1 MVERQKAL
9 VVCPGRGTYGK
20 AELGYL
26 TRFHSDKGE
35 LIDAFD
41 RLRAERGQ
49 PTLSDLDGADRF
61 SPALHTR
68 GDIASP
74 LIFAASYA
82 DFLAI
87 DRSRFDIAAVTGNS
101 MGWYTALAVGGSVG
115 AEQGF
120 RIIDAMGENSQAGEA
135 GGQVLLTLVDEEW
148 RELPGLRE
156 QVFALTRSIN
166 ARDSCRL
173 YESIELGG
181 MIVLAGNE
189 PGLAALLAEAP
200 PTPTREPLRLVNHG
214 PFHTPL
220 MAGSSERALAQL
232 PSAWFGSPEVSMI
245 DGRGHVWRP
254 FASRPE
260 ALHDYTFAAQILE
273 TYDFTRAIQVA
284 VKEHAPDRIVLLG
297 PGDTLGGAIAQ
308 ALIAI
313 QWRGL
318 RSKADFQQMQSEE
331 PFLISMGREDQR
343 ALATHRGSSEVVET
357 AALEI

>member
-1 MVERQKAL
+1 MAEREKIL

-26 TRFHSDKGE
+26 RRFPAKNGDLVKS
-35 LIDAFD
+35 FD
-41 RLRAERGQ
+41 RLRTERGQ
-49 PTLSDLDGADRF
+49 PTISELDGADRF

-82 DFLAI
+82 DFLSL
-87 DRSRFDIAAVTGNS
+87 DRSRFDVAAVTGNS
-101 MGWYTALAVGGSVG
+101 MGWYTALAVAGAVG

-120 RIIDAMGENSQAGEA
+120 RIIDSMGENSQAGEA
-135 GGQVLLTLVDEEW
+135 GGQVLLTLVGEDW
-148 RELPGLRE
+148 REIPGLRDE
-156 QVFALTRSIN
+156 VLALADSI
-166 ARDSCRL
+166 AGRDGCSL
-173 YESIELGG
+173 HVSIELGG
-181 MIVLAGNE
+181 MIVFAGNE
-189 PGLAALLAEAP
+189 AGLAALLAEAP
-200 PTPTREPLRLVNHG
+200 PTPAREPLRLVNHG

-232 PSAWFGSPEVSMI
+232 PADWFGSPDVPMI
-245 DGRGHVWRP
+245 DGRGHIWRP
-254 FASRPE
+254 FATKPK
-260 ALHDYTFAAQILE
+260 ALHDYTFVAQILE
-273 TYDFTRAIQVA
+273 TYDFTRAVQVA

-313 QWRGL
+313 EWLGMK
-318 RSKADFQQMQSEE
+318 SKADFQARQASD

-343 ALATHRGSSEVVET
+343 RLVTG
-357 AALEI
+357 

>member
-1 MVERQKAL
+1 MAERESVL

-26 TRFHSDKGE
+26 KRFHARNGDLVTS
-35 LIDAFD
+35 FD
-41 RLRAERGQ
+41 RLRSERGQ
-49 PTLSDLDGADRF
+49 ATLSELDGAERF

-87 DRSRFDIAAVTGNS
+87 DRSRFDIAAVAGNS
-101 MGWYTALAVGGSVG
+101 MGWYTALAVGGAVDS
-115 AEQGF
+115 ANGF
-120 RIIDAMGENSQAGEA
+120 RIIDAMGQNSQAGEA

-156 QVFALTRSIN
+156 QVLALAGSIG
-166 ARDSCRL
+166 ARDGFSL
-173 YESIELGG
+173 YVSIELGG
-181 MIVLAGNE
+181 MIVFAGNE
-189 PGLAALLAEAP
+189 PGLTALLAEAP
-200 PTPTREPLRLVNHG
+200 PTPAREPLRLVNHG

-220 MAGSSERALAQL
+220 MRGSSERALAQV
-232 PSAWFGSPEVSMI
+232 PAGWFGSPKVAMV

-273 TYDFTRAIQVA
+273 TYDFTRSVQVA
-284 VKEHAPDRIVLLG
+284 VKEYAPDRIVLLG

-318 RSKADFQQMQSEE
+318 RSKSDFQEIQAVD
-331 PFLISMGREDQR
+331 PFLISMGREEQR
-343 ALATHRGSSEVVET
+343 GMVTG
-357 AALEI
+357 

>member
-1 MVERQKAL
+1 VAEAAL

-26 TRFHSDKGE
+26 KRFHRDKEE
-35 LIDAFD
+35 LIRMFD
-41 RLRAERGQ
+41 RLRSERGQ
-49 PTLSDLDGADRF
+49 PTISELDGADRF

-87 DRSRFDIAAVTGNS
+87 DRSRFGVAAATGNS
-101 MGWYTALAVGGSVG
+101 MGWYTTLAVAGAVG
-115 AEQGF
+115 AEQSF

-135 GGQVLLTLVDEEW
+135 GGQVLLTLAGEDW

-156 QVFALTRSIN
+156 ELLALAASIHS
-166 ARDSCRL
+166 REGCRL
-173 YESIELGG
+173 HVSIELGG
-181 MIVLAGNE
+181 MIVFAGNE
-189 PGLAALLAEAP
+189 AGLAALVAEAP
-200 PTPTREPLRLVNHG
+200 PTPAREPLRLVNHG

-220 MAGSSERALAQL
+220 MAGSSERALEQL
-232 PSAWFGSPEVSMI
+232 PDDWFGSPQVPMI
-245 DGRGHVWRP
+245 DGRGHIWRP
-254 FASRPE
+254 FAGSP
-260 ALHDYTFAAQILE
+260 AGLHDYTFVHQILE
-273 TYDFTRAIQVA
+273 TYHFTRAVQVA
-284 VKEHAPDRIVLLG
+284 VKEYAPDRIILLG

-318 RSKADFQQMQSEE
+318 SSKADFQEMQAAE

-343 ALATHRGSSEVVET
+343 ALVTG
-357 AALEI
+357 

>member
-1 MVERQKAL
+1 VAERRKAL

-26 TRFHSDKGE
+26 KRFHPDKGE
-35 LIDAFD
+35 LIGEFD
-41 RLRAERGQ
+41 RLRSERGR
-49 PTLSDLDGADRF
+49 PTISELDGAERF

-87 DRSRFDIAAVTGNS
+87 DRARFDIAAVTGNS
-101 MGWYTALAVGGSVG
+101 MGWYTALAVAGAVG

-120 RIIDAMGENSQAGEA
+120 RIIDAMGENSQAGET
-135 GGQVLLTLVDEEW
+135 GGQVLLTLGDEDW
-148 RELPGLRE
+148 LELPGLRE
-156 QVFALTRSIN
+156 QVLALAAAIDGREG
-166 ARDSCRL
+166 L
-173 YESIELGG
+173 KLHVSIELGG
-181 MIVLAGNE
+181 MIVFAGNE

-200 PTPTREPLRLVNHG
+200 ATPAREPLRLVNHG

-220 MAGSSERALAQL
+220 MTGSSERALEQI
-232 PSAWFGSPEVSMI
+232 PSGWFGSPDVAMI

-254 FASRPE
+254 FATEPR
-260 ALHDYTFAAQILE
+260 ALHDYTFVAQILE

-284 VKEHAPDRIVLLG
+284 VRENAPDRIILLG

-313 QWRGL
+313 RWRGL
-318 RSKADFQQMQSEE
+318 GSKRDFQEMQAAD

-343 ALATHRGSSEVVET
+343 GLVAG
-357 AALEI
+357 